1 MNLEE
6 IFKDKSE
13 STKKNYIQR
22 INRLKKLYFPDDNDY
37 KFIKKP
43 NRLIKK
49 INGSDYP
56 ASTKRDYYIAL
67 YAVNP
72 NEKYKNEM
80 YKFRDETNK
89 KQGESTIS
97 EEKLINYDTMKNL
110 KKILDI
116 MPEDTYTQVRDKLLI
131 SIYLL
136 KPPIRNDLESVAVF
150 KKDKVLD
157 PNIKDSFNYIQ
168 KKENEFIFYLNQYK
182 TVKKYGAKKI
192 IYSKSEDPQIYN
204 LFKKI
209 IKFNKPFLIVNDN
222 NNNNLDDKQISA
234 LIIKIFENYLNK
246 HVSINTIRHIYE
258 TELINSEEYKKM
270 SMTQKKA
277 LHNELMH
284 DFTTAHTDYN
294 KINMPIQTNLEP
306 EQEKPI
312 QTNVPIIKKR
322 KKAKKIFK
330 LNLSDLDINKIEEE
344 LYKNEPIIKYDINK
358 EEKPLIPK
366 KKIIKKVD
374 NYEVQTNL
382 KPKKSKKSSIEY
394 IDINEEE
401 EIKPKKP
408 SIKIKTVPLIVK
420 YINFD
425 DLTLPELKQL
435 VIDYNNKFIIKI
447 TKTENE
453 KQVLKNK
460 AELLK
465 DIKYFLKVDDKN
477 KIVSQCLD
485 LELNLN
491 TDIKNIKTDKEVIKT
506 TKKIIKIIEKQL
518 ELNPDNEEAQQN
530 LIQQQEILKLLENKI
545 EEKPTKKE
553 KIIKEKVDKVE
564 KPKKEESIPQNEE
577 IENNIKQLKEFIKQ
591 AEKNLIKIPNSTILI
606 NDIKMYKTEIE
617 NLKKNLKK

>member
-37 KFIKKP
+37 IFIKKP

-49 INGSDYP
+49 INGSEYP

-97 EEKLINYDTMKNL
+97 EEKLINYDTLKNL

-168 KKENEFIFYLNQYK
+168 KKDNEFIFYLNQYK
-182 TVKKYGAKKI
+182 TVKKYGPKKI

-209 IKFNKPFLIVNDN
+209 IKFNKPFLIVNDT

-277 LHNELMH
+277 KHDELMH

-294 KINMPIQTNLEP
+294 KINMPQEV
-306 EQEKPI
+306 EQI
-312 QTNVPIIKKR
+312 
-322 KKAKKIFK
+322 
-330 LNLSDLDINKIEEE
+330 
-344 LYKNEPIIKYDINK
+344 
-358 EEKPLIPK
+358 PLIPIKPQKMYKAKLIKLEEESISK
-366 KKIIKKVD
+366 KKIIKK
-374 NYEVQTNL
+374 
-382 KPKKSKKSSIEY
+382 
-394 IDINEEE
+394 INNAIK
-401 EIKPKKP
+401 EIKQEEPTIKYDVNEIIEKLNKEKP
-408 SIKIKTVPLIVK
+408 VEVKTQPLKIK

-435 VIDYNNKFIIKI
+435 AIDYNNKFIIKI
-447 TKTENE
+447 TKSENE

-465 DIKYFLKVDDKN
+465 DIKYFLKVDDNN

-485 LELNLN
+485 LELNLVVN
-491 TDIKNIKTDKEVIKT
+491 EMKGVNGQI
-506 TKKIIKIIEKQL
+506 KIIKKLIETLKKNLDLKPDDKERQELLNQQKEQL
-518 ELNPDNEEAQQN
+518 A
-530 LIQQQEILKLLENKI
+530 ILENKV

-553 KIIKEKVDKVE
+553 KVIKEKIEKVKKPKEPKVDKSQNKE
-564 KPKKEESIPQNEE
+564 KQNEIKE
-577 IENNIKQLKEFIKQ
+577 IIK
-591 AEKNLIKIPNSTILI
+591 LIKNNEKKI
-606 NDIKMYKTEIE
+606 NASNESQIININKVYYDTIE
-617 NLKKNLKK
+617 NLKKQFV

>member
-37 KFIKKP
+37 VFIKKP

-56 ASTKRDYYIAL
+56 PSTKRDYYIAL
-67 YAVNP
+67 YAVDP

-80 YKFRDETNK
+80 YKFRDETNT

-97 EEKLINYDTMKNL
+97 EEKLKNYDTMKNL
-110 KKILDI
+110 RKILDM

-136 KPPIRNDLESVAVF
+136 KPPIRNDLESVAIF
-150 KKDKVLD
+150 KKVLD
-157 PNIKDSFNYIQ
+157 PNTNNTLNYIQ
-168 KKENEFIFYLNQYK
+168 KKDKEFIFYLNQYK

-192 IYSKSEDPQIYN
+192 IYSKSQDPEIYN

-209 IKFNKPFLIVNDN
+209 MKFNKPFLIVNDI

-277 LHNELMH
+277 KHDELMH

-294 KINMPIQTNLEP
+294 KINMPQEIERIPLIPIKPPKMYRAKLIKLEVP
-306 EQEKPI
+306 
-312 QTNVPIIKKR
+312 TNVPI
-322 KKAKKIFK
+322 
-330 LNLSDLDINKIEEE
+330 L
-344 LYKNEPIIKYDINK
+344 
-358 EEKPLIPK
+358 K
-366 KKIIKKVD
+366 KKIIKK
-374 NYEVQTNL
+374 
-382 KPKKSKKSSIEY
+382 
-394 IDINEEE
+394 INNAIE
-401 EIKPKKP
+401 EIKQEEPTIKYDVNKIIEKINIQTNIKPIEVKKIP
-408 SIKIKTVPLIVK
+408 SITK

-435 VIDYNNKFIIKI
+435 AIDYNNKFIIKI

-465 DIKYFLKVDDKN
+465 DVKYFLKVDDNN
-477 KIVSQCLD
+477 KIVSRCLD
-485 LELNLN
+485 LELKLVVNESKN
-491 TDIKNIKTDKEVIKT
+491 INEDIKAVKKLIKTS
-506 TKKIIKIIEKQL
+506 EKYL
-518 ELNPDNEEAQQN
+518 SLKPDDEERQN
-530 LIQQQEILKLLENKI
+530 ILIQKKEQLAILENKV

-553 KIIKEKVDKVE
+553 KVINLKVE
-564 KPKKEESIPQNEE
+564 KVEKVVSISQNIEIEKDINFLKEE
-577 IENNIKQLKEFIKQ
+577 IK
-591 AEKNLIKIPNSTILI
+591 
-606 NDIKMYKTEIE
+606 KTEKSLKINPLNTSGIE
-617 NLKKNLKK
+617 AIKNYKIAIDNLKKQLI

>member
-37 KFIKKP
+37 IFIKKP

-49 INGSDYP
+49 INGSEYP

-97 EEKLINYDTMKNL
+97 EEKLINYDTLKNL

-168 KKENEFIFYLNQYK
+168 KKDNEFIFYLNQYK
-182 TVKKYGAKKI
+182 TVKKYGPKKI

-209 IKFNKPFLIVNDN
+209 IKFNKPFLIVNDT

-277 LHNELMH
+277 KHDELMH

-294 KINMPIQTNLEP
+294 KINMPQEV
-306 EQEKPI
+306 EQI
-312 QTNVPIIKKR
+312 
-322 KKAKKIFK
+322 
-330 LNLSDLDINKIEEE
+330 
-344 LYKNEPIIKYDINK
+344 
-358 EEKPLIPK
+358 PLIPIKPKKMYKAKLIKLEEESISK
-366 KKIIKKVD
+366 KKIIKK
-374 NYEVQTNL
+374 
-382 KPKKSKKSSIEY
+382 
-394 IDINEEE
+394 INNAIK
-401 EIKPKKP
+401 EIKQEEPTIKYDVNEIIEKLNKEKP
-408 SIKIKTVPLIVK
+408 VEVKTQPLKIK

-435 VIDYNNKFIIKI
+435 AIDYNNKFIIKI
-447 TKTENE
+447 TKSENE

-465 DIKYFLKVDDKN
+465 DIKYFLKVDDNN

-485 LELNLN
+485 LELNLVVN
-491 TDIKNIKTDKEVIKT
+491 EMKGVNGQI
-506 TKKIIKIIEKQL
+506 KIIKKLIETLKKNLDLKPDDKERQELLNQQKEQL
-518 ELNPDNEEAQQN
+518 A
-530 LIQQQEILKLLENKI
+530 ILENKV

-553 KIIKEKVDKVE
+553 KVIKEKIEKVKKPKEPKVDKSQNKE
-564 KPKKEESIPQNEE
+564 KKNEIKEI
-577 IENNIKQLKEFIKQ
+577 IK
-591 AEKNLIKIPNSTILI
+591 LIKNNEKKINASNESQIKNINKVYYDTI
-606 NDIKMYKTEIE
+606 D
-617 NLKKNLKK
+617 NLKKQFV

>member
-37 KFIKKP
+37 IFIKKP

-67 YAVNP
+67 YAVDP
-72 NEKYKNEM
+72 SEKYKNEM

-168 KKENEFIFYLNQYK
+168 KKDNEFIFYLNQYK

-258 TELINSEEYKKM
+258 TELINSDEYKKM

-277 LHNELMH
+277 KHDELMH

-294 KINMPIQTNLEP
+294 KINMPIQTNLE
-306 EQEKPI
+306 EQIPLIPIKP
-312 QTNVPIIKKR
+312 QKMY
-322 KKAKKIFK
+322 KAKLI
-330 LNLSDLDINKIEEE
+330 NL
-344 LYKNEPIIKYDINK
+344 EPVQVQTK
-358 EEKPLIPK
+358 PK
-366 KKIIKKVD
+366 KKIITKVD
-374 NYEVQTNL
+374 NYEVETNIPTI
-382 KPKKSKKSSIEY
+382 KYDVNEIMKKMNKET
-394 IDINEEE
+394 
-401 EIKPKKP
+401 PVQ
-408 SIKIKTVPLIVK
+408 IKTVPLMIK

-447 TKTENE
+447 TKTQND
-453 KQVLKNK
+453 KQILKSK
-460 AELLK
+460 SELLK
-465 DIKYFLKVDDKN
+465 DIRYFLKVDDNN

-485 LELNLN
+485 LELKLIVNETKN
-491 TDIKNIKTDKEVIKT
+491 INEDIKALKKLIKTLEKNLDLKPDDKERQQILNQQK
-506 TKKIIKIIEKQL
+506 EQL
-518 ELNPDNEEAQQN
+518 A
-530 LIQQQEILKLLENKI
+530 ILENKV
-545 EEKPTKKE
+545 EEKPVKKE
-553 KIIKEKVDKVE
+553 KVINLNEEKVKKPKKEKVEKVDK
-564 KPKKEESIPQNEE
+564 SQNIE
-577 IENNIKQLKEFIKQ
+577 IEKDIKDLKEAIKKNEKAFKLEPERTNLLDYIKQF
-591 AEKNLIKIPNSTILI
+591 KIAI
-606 NDIKMYKTEIE
+606 D
-617 NLKKNLKK
+617 NLKKQLV

>member
-37 KFIKKP
+37 IFIKKP

-49 INGSDYP
+49 INSSDYP
-56 ASTKRDYYIAL
+56 ASTKRDFYISL
-67 YAVNP
+67 YAVDA

-97 EEKLINYDTMKNL
+97 EEKLKNYDTMKNL

-116 MPEDTYTQVRDKLLI
+116 MPEDTYTQVRDKLLV

-136 KPPIRNDLESVAVF
+136 KPPIRNDLESVAIF
-150 KKDKVLD
+150 EKNKVLD
-157 PNIKDSFNYIQ
+157 PNIKDTLNYIQ
-168 KKENEFIFYLNQYK
+168 KKDKEFIFYLNQYK

-192 IYSKSEDPQIYN
+192 IYSKSQDPEIYN

-209 IKFNKPFLIVNDN
+209 IKFNKPFLIVNDTN
-222 NNNNLDDKQISA
+222 NNPLDDKQISA

-277 LHNELMH
+277 KHDELMH

-294 KINMPIQTNLEP
+294 KINMPVDVK
-306 EQEKPI
+306 EKP
-312 QTNVPIIKKR
+312 T
-322 KKAKKIFK
+322 
-330 LNLSDLDINKIEEE
+330 
-344 LYKNEPIIKYDINK
+344 IKYDVNKIIEKLNK
-358 EEKPLIPK
+358 EKPVEV
-366 KKIIKKVD
+366 KIAPLMIK
-374 NYEVQTNL
+374 
-382 KPKKSKKSSIEY
+382 Y
-394 IDINEEE
+394 ID
-401 EIKPKKP
+401 
-408 SIKIKTVPLIVK
+408 
-420 YINFD
+420 FD

-435 VIDYNNKFIIKI
+435 AIDYNNKFIIKI

-465 DIKYFLKVDDKN
+465 DVKYFLKVDDNN
-477 KIVSQCLD
+477 KIVSKCLD
-485 LELNLN
+485 LELKLIVNESKN
-491 TDIKNIKTDKEVIKT
+491 INEDIKALKKLIKTL
-506 TKKIIKIIEKQL
+506 EKNL
-518 ELNPDNEEAQQN
+518 VLNPDDKERQN
-530 LIQQQEILKLLENKI
+530 ILIQQKEQLAILENKVEQKPTKKEKVI
-545 EEKPTKKE
+545 NLDDEKPTKKE
-553 KIIKEKVDKVE
+553 KVEKVEKVDK
-564 KPKKEESIPQNEE
+564 SQ
-577 IENNIKQLKEFIKQ
+577 NIKIEEDIKDLKEAIKNNEKAFKLEPEKTYLLDYIKQ
-591 AEKNLIKIPNSTILI
+591 FKIA
-606 NDIKMYKTEIE
+606 IE
-617 NLKKNLKK
+617 NLKKQLI

>member
-37 KFIKKP
+37 IFIKKP

-56 ASTKRDYYIAL
+56 ASTKRDFYISL
-67 YAVNP
+67 YAVDA

-97 EEKLINYDTMKNL
+97 EEKLKNYDTMKNL

-116 MPEDTYTQVRDKLLI
+116 MPEDTYTQVRDKLLV

-136 KPPIRNDLESVAVF
+136 KPPIRNDLESVAIF
-150 KKDKVLD
+150 EKNKVLD
-157 PNIKDSFNYIQ
+157 PNIKDTLNYIQ
-168 KKENEFIFYLNQYK
+168 KKDKEFIFYLNQYK

-192 IYSKSEDPQIYN
+192 IYSKSQDPEIYN

-209 IKFNKPFLIVNDN
+209 IKFNKPFLIVNDTN
-222 NNNNLDDKQISA
+222 NNPLDDKQISA

-277 LHNELMH
+277 KHDELMH

-294 KINMPIQTNLEP
+294 KINMPVDVK
-306 EQEKPI
+306 EKP
-312 QTNVPIIKKR
+312 T
-322 KKAKKIFK
+322 
-330 LNLSDLDINKIEEE
+330 
-344 LYKNEPIIKYDINK
+344 IKYDVNKIIEKLNK
-358 EEKPLIPK
+358 EKPVEV
-366 KKIIKKVD
+366 KIAPLMIK
-374 NYEVQTNL
+374 
-382 KPKKSKKSSIEY
+382 Y
-394 IDINEEE
+394 ID
-401 EIKPKKP
+401 
-408 SIKIKTVPLIVK
+408 
-420 YINFD
+420 FD

-435 VIDYNNKFIIKI
+435 AIDYNNKFIIKI

-465 DIKYFLKVDDKN
+465 DVKYFLKVDDNN
-477 KIVSQCLD
+477 KIVSKCLD
-485 LELNLN
+485 LELKLIVNESKN
-491 TDIKNIKTDKEVIKT
+491 INEDIKALKKLIKTL
-506 TKKIIKIIEKQL
+506 EKNL
-518 ELNPDNEEAQQN
+518 VLNPDDKERQN
-530 LIQQQEILKLLENKI
+530 ILIQQKEQLAILENKVEQKPTKKEKVI
-545 EEKPTKKE
+545 NLDDEKPTKKE
-553 KIIKEKVDKVE
+553 KVEKVEKVDK
-564 KPKKEESIPQNEE
+564 SQ
-577 IENNIKQLKEFIKQ
+577 NIKIEEDIKDLKEAIKNNEKAFKLEPEKTYLLDYIKQ
-591 AEKNLIKIPNSTILI
+591 FKIA
-606 NDIKMYKTEIE
+606 IE
-617 NLKKNLKK
+617 NLKKQLI

>member
-37 KFIKKP
+37 VFIKKP

-49 INGSDYP
+49 INSSDYP
-56 ASTKRDYYIAL
+56 ASTKRDFYISL
-67 YAVNP
+67 YAVDA

-97 EEKLINYDTMKNL
+97 EEKLKNYDTMKNL

-116 MPEDTYTQVRDKLLI
+116 MPEDTYTQVRDKLLV

-136 KPPIRNDLESVAVF
+136 KPPIRNDLESVAIF
-150 KKDKVLD
+150 KKVLD
-157 PNIKDSFNYIQ
+157 PSTNNTLNYIQ
-168 KKENEFIFYLNQYK
+168 KKDKEFIFYLNQYK

-192 IYSKSEDPQIYN
+192 IYSKSQDPEIYN

-209 IKFNKPFLIVNDN
+209 IKFNKPFLIVNDTN
-222 NNNNLDDKQISA
+222 NNPLDDKQISA

-277 LHNELMH
+277 KHDELMH

-294 KINMPIQTNLEP
+294 KINMPQEEVKPNLKP
-306 EQEKPI
+306 E
-312 QTNVPIIKKR
+312 
-322 KKAKKIFK
+322 
-330 LNLSDLDINKIEEE
+330 
-344 LYKNEPIIKYDINK
+344 
-358 EEKPLIPK
+358 
-366 KKIIKKVD
+366 KKIIKK
-374 NYEVQTNL
+374 
-382 KPKKSKKSSIEY
+382 
-394 IDINEEE
+394 INNAIE
-401 EIKPKKP
+401 EIKPKEPTIKYDVNKIIEELNKNKP
-408 SIKIKTVPLIVK
+408 VEVKTAPLMIK
-420 YINFD
+420 YIDFD

-435 VIDYNNKFIIKI
+435 AIDYNNKFIIKI

-465 DIKYFLKVDDKN
+465 DVKYFLKVDDNN
-477 KIVSQCLD
+477 KIVSKCLD
-485 LELNLN
+485 LELKLTVNESKN
-491 TDIKNIKTDKEVIKT
+491 INEDIKAYKKSIKTN
-506 TKKIIKIIEKQL
+506 EKYL
-518 ELNPDNEEAQQN
+518 SLKPDDEERQN
-530 LIQQQEILKLLENKI
+530 ILIQQKEQLAILENKV

-553 KIIKEKVDKVE
+553 KVINLKEE
-564 KPKKEESIPQNEE
+564 KPKKEKVEKVDKSQNIE
-577 IENNIKQLKEFIKQ
+577 IEKDIKEFTK
-591 AEKNLIKIPNSTILI
+591 LIKDNEKKFKGGPELTSINKIYYDMIETLKNKLI
-606 NDIKMYKTEIE
+606 
-617 NLKKNLKK
+617 